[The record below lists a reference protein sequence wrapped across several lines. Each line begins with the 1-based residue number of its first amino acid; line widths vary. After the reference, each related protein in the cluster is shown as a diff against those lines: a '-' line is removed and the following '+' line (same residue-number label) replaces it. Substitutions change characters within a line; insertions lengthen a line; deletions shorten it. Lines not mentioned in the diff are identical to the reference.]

1 MLTTKTAVAILAFTA
16 TSVLAQVEPWYQ
28 CGGSGWTGETD
39 CVTGYECV
47 VQNEWYSNCLK
58 SEETSS
64 SADDEC
70 PDDEGD
76 NNAGD
81 EDECE
86 DTTSVEATPSAT
98 AISQTSSKTKT
109 TKSKT
114 TKTKSSKTSS
124 AGQATP
130 TSVIVTS
137 VRPTSA
143 QATPSSIRS
152 SVQATPT
159 SSSSTPVATGTCG
172 SASSD
177 QLVGFGSGTT
187 GGGSGDGT
195 TVTSCDEFTTA
206 VAAGGVIKVSGTLSG
221 CDIVK
226 LSSDTSI
233 IGVGADAGFVGSGLR
248 LSGIT
253 NVIIR
258 NLSFKQSPEGKD
270 LIDIEQSTYVWVD
283 HCDFSN
289 DGLTGDKDYYDGM
302 LDIKRASDFITVSWN
317 NFHDHW
323 KASLIGHSDSNSGQ
337 DTGTL
342 HATYHHNYWSNINS
356 RTPSIRFGTLHL
368 YSSCYED
375 VPTSGINSRMGAQ
388 VLVENTSFTNV
399 KRAIVTNLDS
409 DEDGYATS
417 RDNIFNESDTEI
429 TQEGSFEPEYSYT
442 ADPASCICELLKSS
456 AGVGIIG

>member
-76 NNAGD
+76 DNAGD

-86 DTTSVEATPSAT
+86 DTTSIEATPSAT

-124 AGQATP
+124 AGVATP

-195 TVTSCDEFTTA
+195 TVTSCDEFTAA

-248 LSGIT
+248 QRIT
-253 NVIIR
+253 NVPELQAR
-258 NLSFKQSPEGKD
+258 KQVP
-270 LIDIEQSTYVWVD
+270 VA
-283 HCDFSN
+283 
-289 DGLTGDKDYYDGM
+289 TG
-302 LDIKRASDFITVSWN
+302 VEE
-317 NFHDHW
+317 
-323 KASLIGHSDSNSGQ
+323 
-337 DTGTL
+337 
-342 HATYHHNYWSNINS
+342 
-356 RTPSIRFGTLHL
+356 
-368 YSSCYED
+368 ED
-375 VPTSGINSRMGAQ
+375 VGVAWTDERM
-388 VLVENTSFTNV
+388 E
-399 KRAIVTNLDS
+399 
-409 DEDGYATS
+409 
-417 RDNIFNESDTEI
+417 
-429 TQEGSFEPEYSYT
+429 EGVAC
-442 ADPASCICELLKSS
+442 AD
-456 AGVGIIG
+456 

>member
-1 MLTTKTAVAILAFTA
+1 MLTTKTAVAILAFAA

-76 NNAGD
+76 ENAGD

-86 DTTSVEATPSAT
+86 DTTLIEATPSAT
-98 AISQTSSKTKT
+98 AISQSS
-109 TKSKT
+109 KSKT

-124 AGQATP
+124 AGLATP
-130 TSVIVTS
+130 TSSIVTS

-159 SSSSTPVATGTCG
+159 SSSSSAPVATGTCG

-270 LIDIEQSTYVWVD
+270 LIDIEKSTYVWVD

-302 LDIKRASDFITVSWN
+302 LDIKRASDFITVSWC

-417 RDNIFNESDTEI
+417 RDNIFNESDIEI